1 VGGVNAFLVLD
12 FHQFLGEPRKGNLS
26 RGVNEIVEK
35 LSYAER
41 LGTASP
47 SKCLFPVTF
56 IDQWRA
62 NLW

>member
-1 VGGVNAFLVLD
+1 MG
-12 FHQFLGEPRKGNLS
+12 S
-26 RGVNEIVEK
+26 RTVSHPKTDAGIPERSGRLIHNEIVEK

-47 SKCLFPVTF
+47 SKRLFPVTF